1 MKPNRRILVTG
12 ANGFIGSA
20 LTTALLK
27 EGLQVR
33 MTSRTRPVDLE
44 KLGAEWAPLPN
55 LAAPV
60 DWAPALDGMGS
71 VVHLAGMAHRF
82 ESNVASDWG
91 LYDCV
96 NHLATRS
103 LVSALHAHSNVERF
117 LFLSTVRVHGDT
129 PDLPVRS
136 VSPLAPVT
144 PYDTSKA
151 DAETEV
157 ASILG
162 PTSINW
168 AVMRPVVVYGPGNRG
183 NMARLEGLL
192 RRGIPV
198 PVGRVPNRRSFL
210 FIGNLVSAIQ
220 AYLTHPGPLTGRT
233 WVVADDEVVS
243 TETLVRTMAAAMN
256 VQVKVVRL
264 PEWLLAS
271 TAGVGDGLKCLGL
284 PAPWNRELQGKLLGN
299 FFVDPTPIKQDL
311 GWLPPFT
318 LEDGVRRTY
327 GT

>member
-1 MKPNRRILVTG
+1 MKPNRRILITG

-27 EGLQVR
+27 EGCHVR
-33 MTSRTRPVDLE
+33 MASRTRLVDLE
-44 KLGAEWAPLPN
+44 KLGAEWAPLPD

-60 DWAPALDGMGS
+60 DWAPFLEGMDA
-71 VVHLAGMAHRF
+71 VVHLAGLAHRF
-82 ESNVASDWG
+82 QTDVASDWS

-103 LVSALHAHSNVERF
+103 LVSALQAHSSVERF
-117 LFLSTVRVHGDT
+117 LFLSTVRVHGEQ
-129 PDLPVRS
+129 PGLPVRS
-136 VSPLAPVT
+136 VSPIAPVT

-151 DAETEV
+151 NAEATV

-162 PTSINW
+162 PTAINW

-192 RRGIPV
+192 RCGIPV
-198 PVGRVPNRRSFL
+198 PVGRVTNRRSFL
-210 FIGNLVSAIQ
+210 FLGNLVSAIQ
-220 AYLTHPGPLTGRT
+220 AYLAHPGPPTGRT

-243 TETLVRTMAAAMN
+243 TETLVRAMAAAMN
-256 VQVKVVRL
+256 LQGKVVRL
-264 PEWLLAS
+264 PQWLLTSA
-271 TAGVGDGLKCLGL
+271 AVVGDGLKCVGL
-284 PAPWNRELQGKLLGN
+284 PAPWNREVQGKLLGD
-299 FFVDPTPIKQDL
+299 FFVDPAPIKQDL
-311 GWLPPFT
+311 GWRPPFT
-318 LEDGVRRTY
+318 LEGGVRRTY